1 MKNIYLKKLSVVALV
16 LIFGCAKEME
26 ERLPENAEREIH
38 SIESFNQVVVIETI
52 DESPQI
58 FKTSS
63 NQVEQGFLALNELKL
78 RRVRMVE
85 GPAHLRPVF
94 EKLRIESSE
103 GLERFE
109 VLFKLTDN
117 RLNAFLVAE
126 NKLLSSANKQLVRTY
141 KNRQVVPLF
150 HYPTINFGTYKKRL
164 NSLDEATR
172 FLDFEVTNRTSATHV
187 RFTATPEG
195 RKLDGLYG
203 KPDSSIFLK
212 SSLHGKHWNPAEL
225 ARFFDISN
233 SKETVSFLSTN
244 SNIVKTEIIDN
255 KLFVY
260 RVVSKESLDPISE
273 RFLEKGDLRVKS
285 CEAEIKAQ
293 SNLKNQNDCVLVA
306 VLSQEVN
313 HVRLDLTTDNGEMVG
328 TVEIKKDVDS
338 RQTNLVEIP
347 LEKRVQRF
355 RFQDEAAIE
364 EENVF
369 RRRNIDNTV
378 HNNAQIKNLM
388 KIDLGLSGQVKTKL
402 IGENLLFLVPRAI
415 SSLHPFEIAAV
426 ESGDPRYDYCSTD
439 IQWNS
444 EEACV
449 LVPLFSRKVTYSDIR
464 LRINQNNDLQDIVVD
479 TGVDRK
485 NSQLIQVDI
494 NSAAERFK
502 FTEIIGF
509 GDSVVTIKSQQFDL
523 NSEYLYVPMTH
534 GTPRE
539 VTAAN
544 PFFQGNEK
552 IVRMRFVREGLEIY
566 EQERDE
572 RFRNN
577 TLNDKPVILIPG
589 AQLGFKCLEDA
600 QGDCTLTTIPDT
612 HLTWDKAPIF
622 LPEFRSMKIQELNTL
637 DLFGHESDPCIFHV
651 GTQLVGYTV
660 EKGVLNIE
668 LEKTYKTSDSWRCI
682 AENYFAD
689 TVDYTGFSNAGFK
702 VQFNYSMVKLD
713 NLASKD
719 YQPVAYPVQEH
730 SEFGFF
736 KNYKQSLDN
745 FFDARRME
753 ESYLLNRWN
762 PKKKDLVY
770 HLSDSFNEPGQEL
783 IKKAT
788 YTAVDGINRSLK
800 EANAEIQIRLVEP
813 SGKKPGD
820 LRHNVIQL
828 VTDPLSNGLL
838 GYAPSVKNPRTGE
851 IVSAHINMYSGV
863 LQGMT
868 RRVWENMVDHSIKE
882 KARRQ
887 LERAKRNQ
895 ATKNNNDHDDH
906 SDELEKFNPR
916 QLERIKHR
924 NTNLLKLA
932 SGNSKLHSSALSGM
946 DKRAQNLM
954 LSRLKR
960 SIPANY
966 VEVKQ
971 LTALEIKAKKENERL
986 DHWARNNAYAEEF
999 FRVAHTAKA
1008 LLPGTVEIPGVL
1020 NNDGTLKRWDLLT
1033 QTQKKAAADIIVP
1046 YAYTSTFVHEFGHN
1060 LGLRHNFSGSF
1071 DAANFYSEDEAKAR
1085 GLRQAP
1091 AYSSIMDYAFSEM
1104 NELTIFGKY
1113 DVAALR
1119 FAYAR
1124 EVELKNGEFVKVE
1137 TTLTDL
1143 KKQLEPIASE
1153 LRGQESSLRRE
1164 GRTAEAE
1171 QTALAASQY
1180 ELKDYRFCTDDNA
1193 GLSSTCNRF
1202 DEGTTLVEITK
1213 HMIESY
1219 EDSYRSLN
1227 FRDERNEFKDSNL
1240 LGITLWNMRRFEK
1253 IRDVF
1258 EEWEF
1263 FTTFFDEALMVQ
1275 GCGPSDLALYPVCKD
1290 INDRRDSV
1298 ILAGEFFLKVLKTPD
1313 HLCAVLKNGEE
1324 DQAPT
1329 MINLGDFYE
1338 EHMQFDAANRG
1349 YVPKS
1354 CFDRQVVEKISE
1366 IENGSVIAQAGQYFN
1381 DIRGNDDRF
1390 IYADDRTVVGSW
1402 VDRVLAMK
1410 SLLQREKNIGLTET
1424 GHMALADHPA
1434 IQPQFFSFM
1443 SHLLLDTPIEEG
1455 IAFTDRAG
1463 NKIPLPYSVNK
1474 YVIKSTGDNLTFLK
1488 SFLGLNTDSGAET
1501 SFAQPLLAMVENFGI
1516 TNDRTRRNQ
1525 SIQLHNDFAV
1535 RKADISQQLNSDFLK
1550 SLAIDD
1556 TIYSATQ
1563 ANYFASQ
1570 MLSSIESLELLKE
1583 VQRMDAELIA
1593 KVVNARSNPDLP
1605 SGLTDVEAFAIT
1617 IPAATLEL
1625 LITVA
1630 NSGQPV
1636 TLELFTQ
1643 AFGPQNG
1650 PLVYFVF
1657 NELRAEGLSRILEM
1671 QATLGTTAPAD
1682 ASEIEQRLYQIDLEV
1697 MVNFME
1703 GTLEQKIEHYKSV
1716 IRYMPANKRL

>member
-1 MKNIYLKKLSVVALV
+1 MKNIYFKKLSVVALM
-16 LIFGCAKEME
+16 LLFGCAKDME

-38 SIESFNQVVVIETI
+38 SIESFNQAVIIETI
-52 DESPQI
+52 DESPQV

-78 RRVRMVE
+78 RSVRMVE

-94 EKLRIESSE
+94 EKLKIESSE

-117 RLNAFLVAE
+117 RLSAFLVAE
-126 NKLLSSANKQLVRTY
+126 EKSLSSANQQLVRTY

-150 HYPTINFGTYKKRL
+150 HYPTISFGTYKKRL

-172 FLDFEVTNRTSATHV
+172 FLDFEVTNRSGATHI

-212 SSLHGKHWNPAEL
+212 SSLHGRHWNPAEL
-225 ARFFDISN
+225 AGFFDISN
-233 SKETVSFLSTN
+233 TQETVSFLSTN
-244 SNIVKTEIIDN
+244 SNIVKTEIIDD

-260 RVVSKESLDPISE
+260 RVVSKDALDPISE
-273 RFLEKGDLRVKS
+273 RFLERGDLRVKR
-285 CEAEIKAQ
+285 CESEVQAQ
-293 SNLKNQNDCVLVA
+293 SNLANRNDCVLVA

-328 TVEIKKDVDS
+328 TVEIKKDADS

-355 RFQDEAAIE
+355 RFQDEADIE

-369 RRRNIDNTV
+369 RRRNIDDTI
-378 HNNAQIKNLM
+378 HNSAQVKNLM
-388 KIDLGLSGQVKTKL
+388 NLDLGVQSQVMTKL

-415 SSLHPFEIAAV
+415 SALHPFEVAAV
-426 ESGDPRYDYCSTD
+426 ESGDPRYQYCSAG

-444 EEACV
+444 EEVCV
-449 LVPLFSRKVTYSDIR
+449 MVPLYSRRVTYSDIR
-464 LRINQNNDLQDIVVD
+464 LRLNENNDLQDIVVD
-479 TGVDRK
+479 TGVDRQ

-494 NSAAERFK
+494 NSAAERFQ
-502 FTEIIGF
+502 FSELIGF

-523 NSEYLYVPMTH
+523 DSEYLYVPMTH

-622 LPEFRSMKIQELNTL
+622 LPEFRSMRIQELNTL
-637 DLFGHESDPCIFHV
+637 DLFGHESDPCIFPI
-651 GTQLVGYTV
+651 GTQLVGYTI

-682 AENYFAD
+682 VENYLAD

-702 VQFNYSMVKLD
+702 VQFNYSLVKLD
-713 NLASKD
+713 TLASPD
-719 YQPVAYPVQEH
+719 YEPVTYPIQEH
-730 SEFGFF
+730 SDFGFF

-745 FFDARRME
+745 FFNSARMQ

-762 PKKKDLVY
+762 PKKRDLVY
-770 HLSDSFNEPGQEL
+770 HLSDTFNEPGQEL
-783 IKKAT
+783 IKEAT
-788 YTAVDGINRSLK
+788 YTAVEGINRSLR
-800 EANAEIQIRLVEP
+800 EANAQIQIRLVEP

-820 LRHNVIQL
+820 LRNNVIQL
-828 VTDPLSNGLL
+828 ITDPLSNGLL

-851 IVSAHINMYSGV
+851 ILSAHINMYSGV
-863 LQGMT
+863 LQSMT
-868 RRVWENMVDHSIKE
+868 RRVWENMVDQSIKE
-882 KARRQ
+882 KNRRQVERARR
-887 LERAKRNQ
+887 ESTTTRIEN
-895 ATKNNNDHDDH
+895 
-906 SDELEKFNPR
+906 ELREDQQRFAPA
-916 QLERIKHR
+916 QVERIKHK
-924 NTNLLKLA
+924 NTNIQQMLR
-932 SGNSKLHSSALSGM
+932 GNSRLHSSVLAGL
-946 DKRAQNLM
+946 DQRAQNLM
-954 LSRLKR
+954 LARLKR

-966 VEVKQ
+966 VEVRE
-971 LTALEIKAKKENERL
+971 LSALEVKAKKENERL

-1020 NNDGTLKRWDLLT
+1020 KDDGTLKRWDLLNE
-1033 QTQKKAAADIIVP
+1033 TQKKAASDIIVP

-1071 DAANFYSEDEAKAR
+1071 DAANFYSQEEAVAR

-1113 DVAALR
+1113 DIAALR

-1124 EVELKNGEFVKVE
+1124 EVELKNGEFIKVE

-1143 KKQLEPIASE
+1143 KNQLEPVARE
-1153 LRGQESSLRRE
+1153 LRTQESSLRQE
-1164 GRTAEAE
+1164 GRVEEAE
-1171 QTALAASQY
+1171 QTALAAGQY

-1202 DEGTTLVEITK
+1202 DEGTTLVEITN

-1263 FTTFFDEALMVQ
+1263 FTTFFDEALMIQ
-1275 GCGPSDLALYPVCKD
+1275 GCGPADLAQYPVCKD

-1324 DQAPT
+1324 DQGPT
-1329 MINLGDFYE
+1329 LINLGDFYE

-1349 YVPKS
+1349 YVPTS
-1354 CFDRQVVEKISE
+1354 CFDTQVVEKISE
-1366 IENGSVIAQAGQYFN
+1366 IENGSVVAQAGKYFN

-1390 IYADDRTVVGSW
+1390 IYADDRTVIGSW
-1402 VDRVLAMK
+1402 VDRVLALK

-1434 IQPQFFSFM
+1434 IQPKFFSFM
-1443 SHLLLDTPIEEG
+1443 SHLLLDSPLEEG
-1455 IAFTDRAG
+1455 AAFTDRVG
-1463 NKIPLPYSVNK
+1463 NEIPLPYSVND
-1474 YVIKSTGDNLTFLK
+1474 YVIKSAGDDLTFLK

-1501 SFAQPLLAMVENFGI
+1501 SFAQPLLSMVEKFGI

-1535 RKADISQQLNSDFLK
+1535 RKTDLSQTINTEFLK

-1556 TIYSATQ
+1556 TVYSATQ
-1563 ANYFASQ
+1563 ANLFANI
-1570 MLSSIESLELLKE
+1570 MLSAIDNLGFLNE
-1583 VQRMDAELIA
+1583 VQRTDAELLTRVIE
-1593 KVVNARSNPDLP
+1593 ARSNPALP
-1605 SGLTDVEAFAIT
+1605 DGLTDIERFAIT
-1617 IPAATLEL
+1617 IPSEVLGVMVDLAERGQDIPLE
-1625 LITVA
+1625 VFVQ
-1630 NSGQPV
+1630 N
-1636 TLELFTQ
+1636 
-1643 AFGPQNG
+1643 FGDQNG
-1650 PLVYFVF
+1650 PLVHFVF
-1657 NELRAEGLSRILEM
+1657 NELKAEGLRRVFEIQS
-1671 QATLGTTAPAD
+1671 ALGNTAPAD
-1682 ASEIEQRLYQIDLEV
+1682 ASEVERRLYQIEIETLVDFVEGNLEAK
-1697 MVNFME
+1697 
-1703 GTLEQKIEHYKSV
+1703 TEHYKSV
-1716 IRYMPANKRL
+1716 IRYMPENKRL